1 MNYTDIHHPAKSVSK
16 KANQIALILSASWL
30 IAISAQFS
38 INLPFSPVPITG
50 QTLVVLLIG
59 ALLGKNRGTAAV
71 GLYLAQGA
79 AGLPVFAGGKSGLI
93 TLFGPT
99 GGYLIGFTAAA
110 YVVGIL
116 MELRYNKSLLYTGFS
131 LLVGNL
137 IIYTFGLFWLAK
149 FVGESQALQLG
160 LFPFLVGD
168 LLKILLAVTIL
179 VSSQK
184 IISRYISR
192 DKHSRENFV

>member
-1 MNYTDIHHPAKSVSK
+1 MNYTDIHHPVKSVSK

-168 LLKILLAVTIL
+168 LLKILLGVTIL
-179 VSSQK
+179 GSSQK
-184 IISRYISR
+184 IMSRYMSR
-192 DKHSRENFV
+192 G

>member
-1 MNYTDIHHPAKSVSK
+1 MNYTDIHHPVKSVSK
-16 KANQIALILSASWL
+16 KANQILLILSASWL

-50 QTLVVLLIG
+50 QTLIILLIG
-59 ALLGKNRGTAAV
+59 ALLGKNRGAAAV

-99 GGYLIGFTAAA
+99 GGYLIGFIAAA

-116 MELRYNKSLLYTGFS
+116 MELRNGKSLLFTGFS
-131 LLVGNL
+131 LFIGNL
-137 IIYTFGLFWLAK
+137 IIYTFGLLWLAK
-149 FVGESQALQLG
+149 FVGESQVLQLG

-168 LLKILLAVTIL
+168 ILKILLGVTIL
-179 VSSQK
+179 ASSQK
-184 IISRYISR
+184 IMSRYMSR
-192 DKHSRENFV
+192 G

>member
-1 MNYTDIHHPAKSVSK
+1 MNYTDIRQPVKSVSK
-16 KANQIALILSASWL
+16 KANQILLILSASWL

-50 QTLVVLLIG
+50 QTLIILLIG
-59 ALLGKNRGTAAV
+59 ALLGKNRGAAAV

-99 GGYLIGFTAAA
+99 GGYLIGFAAAA
-110 YVVGIL
+110 YIVGIL
-116 MELRYNKSLLYTGFS
+116 MELRYGKSLLYTGFS

-160 LFPFLVGD
+160 LLPFLAGD
-168 LLKILLAVTIL
+168 LLKILLGVTIL
-179 VSSQK
+179 GSSQK
-184 IISRYISR
+184 IMSIYMSRG
-192 DKHSRENFV
+192 